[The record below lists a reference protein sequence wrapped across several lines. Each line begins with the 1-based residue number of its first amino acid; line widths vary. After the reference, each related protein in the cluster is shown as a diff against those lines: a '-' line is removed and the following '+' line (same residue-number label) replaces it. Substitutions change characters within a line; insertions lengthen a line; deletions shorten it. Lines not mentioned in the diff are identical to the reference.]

1 MKCSETCQDWTC
13 GLCEFIN
20 HRPGDVSGAYVCEDC
35 GGQFDSVRL
44 LTFPPVKT
52 CEPFN
57 PYLDNDEFSPKP
69 ETVAL
74 ALNTRYRIYVGES
87 TLDGVEAITMRFVPA
102 ATFTRA
108 TGLWESVT
116 EDVIIVEIIGSSAD
130 GSTKIKAL
138 AEQLRDTF
146 AQDCVL
152 LTVEDVRG
160 ELI

>member
-1 MKCSETCQDWTC
+1 MEN
-13 GLCEFIN
+13 E
-20 HRPGDVSGAYVCEDC
+20 
-35 GGQFDSVRL
+35 
-44 LTFPPVKT
+44 
-52 CEPFN
+52 FN
-57 PYLDNDEFSPKP
+57 PSLDNDECNPKP
-69 ETVAL
+69 EAVAP
-74 ALNTRYRIYVGES
+74 ALDTRYRIYVGES